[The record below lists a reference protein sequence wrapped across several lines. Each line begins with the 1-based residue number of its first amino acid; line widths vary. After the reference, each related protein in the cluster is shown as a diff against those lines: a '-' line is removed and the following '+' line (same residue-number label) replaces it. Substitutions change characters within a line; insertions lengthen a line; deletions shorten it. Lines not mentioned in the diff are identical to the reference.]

1 MLLLYE
7 IFISSSTCVLV
18 HYLIYKLRCILV
30 VAVAIFT
37 VVNVAVVVVV
47 VVVMMSNSR
56 SKSKRVLSV
65 IE

>member
-1 MLLLYE
+1 
-7 IFISSSTCVLV
+7 
-18 HYLIYKLRCILV
+18 LV

-37 VVNVAVVVVV
+37 VVNAVVV
-47 VVVMMSNSR
+47 VVVMMSNLR